1 MKELLVRYPI
11 ALLLGRLSL
20 KALVK
25 QREGRDG
32 LGIIEVEEP
41 VIGADDVLVEIKS
54 AAICGTDLHIMND
67 TYLVDMPVTI
77 GHEFSGSIAKLGANV
92 RNWLPGDRVIAAG
105 NIENCGI
112 CSYCSS
118 GNSNLCRDNKYLG
131 IRVDGVFAKFA
142 RIPAKL
148 LHRIP
153 EGISFD
159 EAALAEPAAVAID
172 AMLVK
177 NSIQV
182 GDFVVILGCG
192 PIGLLAGQIA
202 RAVGAGG
209 VMITGRESAVK
220 SRFKVAE
227 ELGSFDYIVNV
238 EKDDPVAIVMEA
250 TNGRGADIIVDT
262 TGNAAALAQAFEMV
276 CRAGVIE
283 AIGIGDQVVEVPW
296 SKMIREVVKIQFC
309 RGMTNKSFEIF
320 CSLAASGK
328 LNLKPIITNR
338 FPLEEWK
345 TGFDSAE
352 HRDSVKTL
360 LIP

>member
-1 MKELLVRYPI
+1 
-11 ALLLGRLSL
+11 L

-25 QREGRDG
+25 QKAGREG
-32 LGIIEVEEP
+32 LSVIEVEEP

-54 AAICGTDLHIMND
+54 AAICGTDLHIMDD
-67 TYLVDMPVTI
+67 TYPVDMPVTI
-77 GHEFSGSIAKLGANV
+77 GHEFSGSIARLGANV
-92 RNWLPGDRVIAAG
+92 RNWSIGDRVIAAG
-105 NIENCGI
+105 NVENCGT
-112 CSYCSS
+112 CFLCAG
-118 GNSNLCRDNKYLG
+118 GNANLCRDNKYLG
-131 IRVDGVFAKFA
+131 IRADGVFARYA

-153 EGISFD
+153 DSISFD

-177 NSIQV
+177 NSVQV

-202 RAVGAGG
+202 KAVGAGG
-209 VMITGRESAVK
+209 VMITGRQSAVK
-220 SRFKVAE
+220 SRFSVAE

-250 TNGRGADIIVDT
+250 THGKGADIIIDT
-262 TGNAAALAQAFEMV
+262 TGNSAALTQAFDMV
-276 CRAGVIE
+276 RRAGVIE
-283 AIGIGDQVVEVPW
+283 IIGIGDQVVEVPW
-296 SKMIREVVKIQFC
+296 SKMFKEAVKIHFC
-309 RGMTNKSFEIF
+309 RGTTNKSFDMF
-320 CSLAASGK
+320 CDLAASGK
-328 LNLKPIITNR
+328 LNLKPMVTNT
-338 FPLEEWK
+338 FPLADWK
-345 TGFDSAE
+345 KGFDSAE